1 MRLFE
6 SVRRFGEE
14 HMGGF
19 LLRRTKSSI
28 CALHLEGLRFFYMC
42 LNTSDLHCL
51 CRYLMRLPFFHSVN
65 L

>member
-19 LLRRTKSSI
+19 PLRRTKSSI
-28 CALHLEGLRFFYMC
+28 CALHLGIAVF
-42 LNTSDLHCL
+42 LHVSK
-51 CRYLMRLPFFHSVN
+51 YQ
-65 L
+65 